1 MRATSL
7 ASPLSVPR
15 PLARPDTDPIHSG
28 VLPAELLRLLYRQ
41 VRALVGPR
49 QDLDDLVQSA
59 VERALRT
66 LPQFEHR
73 ALLSTWTYSVAYRTV
88 IDNDRWYRRYLRRFA
103 SGAEQELFTASADHD
118 SEALAVELTRA
129 RRLYLALDA
138 LPPQKR
144 AALVLFDLEGMDSK
158 QVAEIVGT
166 NERTVRSRVRDA
178 RKKLAELLAAD
189 PLFPAEVDS

>member
-1 MRATSL
+1 
-7 ASPLSVPR
+7 
-15 PLARPDTDPIHSG
+15 
-28 VLPAELLRLLYRQ
+28 LPAELLRLLYRQ